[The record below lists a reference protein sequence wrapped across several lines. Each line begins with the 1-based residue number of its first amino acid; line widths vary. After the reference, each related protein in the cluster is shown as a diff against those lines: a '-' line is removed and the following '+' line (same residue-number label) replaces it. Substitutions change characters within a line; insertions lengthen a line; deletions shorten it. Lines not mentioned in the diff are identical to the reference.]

1 MNNDARKAPWGLGG
15 EMIDIGNC
23 IAAYQPKGA
32 ASLAESYQNLAAP
45 GWDATDG
52 WTFSGAMLN
61 YPSNEWRCAYCHQ
74 VNTAAMLFCGQ
85 HENYGCGAPRP

>member
-1 MNNDARKAPWGLGG
+1 MSNDARNTPWLGG
-15 EMIDIGNC
+15 GTINIGNC
-23 IAAYQPKGA
+23 VAAYQPP
-32 ASLAESYQNLAAP
+32 SYQNLAAHE
-45 GWDATDG
+45 WNATDG
-52 WTFSGAMLN
+52 WTFSGAVLN